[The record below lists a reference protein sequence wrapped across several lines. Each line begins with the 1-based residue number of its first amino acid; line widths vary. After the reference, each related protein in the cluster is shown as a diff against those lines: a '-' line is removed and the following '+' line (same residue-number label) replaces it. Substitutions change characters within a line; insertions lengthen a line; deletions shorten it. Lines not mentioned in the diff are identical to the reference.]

1 MTMPATM
8 IQMPAPIAT
17 NSIRYWTSGASGD
30 FTAITEQAK
39 PAMRSPN
46 TARIEPPIE
55 KLRLWR
61 VVRGVPRKA
70 KVRAANA
77 NG

>member
-1 MTMPATM
+1 MM
-8 IQMPAPIAT
+8 IQSPTPIAA
-17 NSIRYWTSGASGD
+17 NSIEILMTSGELGV

-39 PAMRSPN
+39 PAMRRPN